1 MDGLPL
7 FYVSFQNIH
16 SVAQYKVIILSY
28 FKKTVVKLY
37 LTQVYDS
44 VLILCFTILPQS
56 YKIY

>member
-1 MDGLPL
+1 MDGLSL

-37 LTQVYDS
+37 LTQVYNS
-44 VLILCFTILPQS
+44 ILAFDDKVHLRAFV
-56 YKIY
+56 